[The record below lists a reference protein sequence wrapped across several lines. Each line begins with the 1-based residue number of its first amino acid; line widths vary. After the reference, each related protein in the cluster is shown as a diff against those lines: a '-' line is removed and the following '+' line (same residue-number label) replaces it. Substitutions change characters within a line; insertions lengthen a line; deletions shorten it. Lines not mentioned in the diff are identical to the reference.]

1 MIKGRYSMKPFSG
14 NMLPSQHTIKIS
26 AKAGRNEVNGAIQAS
41 CLAISTVVKGVNRT
55 VVVPMK
61 VNSIATIV

>member
-1 MIKGRYSMKPFSG
+1 MIKGRYSIKPFSG
-14 NMLPSQHTIKIS
+14 NMLPSQQDIIIT
-26 AKAGRNEVNGAIQAS
+26 AKAGRNEVKGAIQAS

-61 VNSIATIV
+61 VISIATIV